1 MSEFA
6 SEFATVCTFAR
17 VHGPSTLI
25 EIVGGPPPVDALP
38 AAPAPA
44 GEDESTLT
52 CLRRL
57 RWSIPA
63 AAAALAICWG
73 AVTYWIEIWGFE
85 SGVEVSTDAP
95 PGLNGCPR

>member
-1 MSEFA
+1 MP
-6 SEFATVCTFAR
+6 C
-17 VHGPSTLI
+17 
-25 EIVGGPPPVDALP
+25 P

-63 AAAALAICWG
+63 ALAAALAICWG
-73 AVTYWIEIWGFE
+73 AVTYWIEIGGFE
-85 SGVEVSTDAP
+85 SGVDVSTEAP
-95 PGLNGCPR
+95 PGVKGWPR